1 MVRRLCPAL
10 DGPAALRHA
19 RGTMPFA
26 LRRGPAPTLGLDR
39 TRYRPGD
46 AVSVTVSLPAGAQ
59 CGRGHVRLRCHLPPV
74 AALDPLVDPLEFAGC
89 EPECVEIA
97 RAELAPLPSA
107 PERMT
112 ATVHLPPDAQ
122 PTCLG
127 DREVAA
133 WEVVAVVG
141 HHRAAH
147 AWLDVVPPGT

>member
-1 MVRRLCPAL
+1 MSPPL
-10 DGPAALRHA
+10 DGPGSLRHA
-19 RGTMPFA
+19 RDTMPFT
-26 LRRGPAPTLGLDR
+26 LRRGPAPVLGLDR
-39 TRYRPGD
+39 ASYRPGD
-46 AVSVTVSLPAGAQ
+46 AITVTVMLPDGAR
-59 CGRGHVRLRCHLPPV
+59 CDRGHVRLRCHLPPD

-97 RAELAPLPSA
+97 RAELAPLPSD

-122 PTCLG
+122 PTCRG

-141 HHRAAH
+141 RRAAN
-147 AWLDVVPPGT
+147 AWVDVVPPGSG